1 MNITRRM
8 IFGFTILLAFG
19 SLIGIVSIFQI
30 LNLNGNIDSLANKQ
44 IVIIETEEELRY
56 HSDFMLHM
64 MHHYLEFN
72 TEGTRDKFNTHT
84 EEFCS
89 RFMSLESLIP
99 EYNTQ
104 LQELDGYHD
113 NVVTLCNSSN
123 TGIFDSIDRALSI
136 SEEIHLKFSGWMQDL
151 SNLIAQETDPNM
163 LVDACLLKFSFDYQI
178 HMMHHYLEFNINNTE
193 TKFDNEVSAFNSDI
207 ANLLTG
213 SNNVTLVNQISTW
226 HGYFVSLLKTPNTG
240 LFDSLELAD
249 SNSHQIHLEFPDLL
263 QTLADIKSNVESN
276 IKREVNAAITNVTTS
291 IIILGAVIAISIG
304 LGIIIAVPTVR
315 GISKVTSNMENMLK
329 TGSETSINVANIA
342 TELAASSSEVNAAS
356 EEIASTTQE
365 VSMNTQS
372 QVNSL
377 VEISKM
383 SNNINS
389 LAHGMKKSTD
399 DINRVM
405 KLITNISD
413 QTNLLALNASIEA
426 GRAGEHGRGFAVVA
440 DEVRKLAEESKNAV
454 SETATE
460 VKNITSRIDE
470 TVELIG
476 GITQDIE
483 RATTASQEN
492 SRALEGISASSEQ
505 QTASMEEI
513 TSTANKLG
521 TVAENL
527 KNVLMKSEGDGKVKK
542 SKKKL
547 KEKSKPK
554 QKLRLRKS
562 LDVIKTKKQNLTA
575 EER

>member
-1 MNITRRM
+1 MNISRRM
-8 IFGFTILLAFG
+8 ILGYSVLIALG
-19 SLIGIVSIFQI
+19 SIIGIIAIFQI
-30 LNLNGNIDSLANKQ
+30 LDLNDDIDSLANKQ
-44 IVIIETEEELRY
+44 MATMDNSEELNY

-64 MHHYLEFN
+64 MHHYIEFN
-72 TEGTRDKFNTHT
+72 TEGTRSKFNNHA
-84 EEFCS
+84 EEFENH
-89 RFMSLESLIP
+89 FIALQGLIP
-99 EYNTQ
+99 EYDTQ
-104 LQELDGYHD
+104 LQELNGYY
-113 NVVTLCNSSN
+113 NNILVLCNSSN
-123 TGIFDSIDRALSI
+123 TGIFDNIEMVVLI
-136 SEEIHLKFSGWMQDL
+136 SEEIHVKFSGWMQDL
-151 SNLIAQETDPNM
+151 SDLIAQETDPDM
-163 LVDACLLKFSFDYQI
+163 MVDACLLKYSFDYQI
-178 HMMHHYLEFNINNTE
+178 HMMHHFLEFNINNTE

-521 TVAENL
+521 AVAEDL
-527 KNVLMKSEGDGKVKK
+527 KNVLKKSEGDGKVKK

-554 QKLRLRKS
+554 QKRGLKKS
-562 LDVIKTKKQNLTA
+562 LAVIKSKI
-575 EER
+575 